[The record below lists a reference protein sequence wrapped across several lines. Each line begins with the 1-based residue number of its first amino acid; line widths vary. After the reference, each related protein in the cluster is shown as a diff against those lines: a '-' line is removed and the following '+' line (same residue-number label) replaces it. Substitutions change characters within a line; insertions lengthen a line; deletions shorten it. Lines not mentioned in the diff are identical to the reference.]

1 MKRYLAAAIVALMVA
16 VPAPASEWWMPNP
29 VSVALTV
36 GQWLM
41 KDREQVYY
49 LQVRAQGRHEKD
61 ARDQAFRLAVEQAI
75 GALILAETEVRRGNV
90 DRNNIISYSSGF
102 VHDFAILERRA
113 VPGGQEIVV
122 DVWVARS
129 HLADRLLSTSRTDA
143 AVEGGRVSQQ
153 IETFQHSRDQGDRVL
168 ATVLADFPDRAFTI
182 KLGKTQVLVNEY
194 RQPVLSIW
202 MDINWSM
209 AYLRSLDE
217 AVARVSHAPECDSWL
232 MRQNNQ
238 CRSKVRAKVLGAT
251 GFFDDR
257 VVGDLIYRNMGQD
270 PPRLYLR
277 LIDRNGGVIYNT
289 CILPLGVDPHEH
301 FGRYFY
307 QVTQLVMSVDP
318 YMSRSG
324 DVQIDLAKLP
334 TRDLNRVE
342 AEMVRASQC
351 PDSSSLR

>member
-1 MKRYLAAAIVALMVA
+1 MTRYLAAAALVA
-16 VPAPASEWWMPNP
+16 VLAMPASANDWWAPSP
-29 VSVALTV
+29 ISIALTV
-36 GQWLM
+36 GQWLV

-49 LQVRAQGRHEKD
+49 LQVRAQGRDEKH

-75 GALILAETEVRRGNV
+75 GALVLAETEVRRGNV
-90 DRNNIISYSSGF
+90 DRNDVISYSSGF
-102 VHDFAILERRA
+102 VHDFDIVKRSQ
-113 VPGGQEIVV
+113 VNGVHEIVV

-143 AVEGGRVSQQ
+143 VVEGGRVSRQ
-153 IETFQHSRDQGDRVL
+153 IETFQHSRDQGDRIL
-168 ATVLADFPDRAFTI
+168 NTVLTDFPQRAFTI

-202 MDINWSM
+202 VDINWSTV
-209 AYLRSLDE
+209 YLHALDE
-217 AVARVSHAPECDSWL
+217 AVARISHAPECDSWL

-238 CRSKVRAKVLGAT
+238 CRSKVRAKVLSTT

-257 VVGDLIYRNMGQD
+257 MVGDLIYRNMGQD

-277 LIDRNGGVIYNT
+277 LLDRSGGVAYKT
-289 CILPLGVDPHEH
+289 CILPLGVDPHEY

-307 QVTQLVMSVDP
+307 QVTQLFLSVDP
-318 YMSRSG
+318 GMNRSG
-324 DVQIDLAKLP
+324 DVRVDLSQFNVQEL
-334 TRDLNRVE
+334 DRVE

-351 PDSSSLR
+351 PDPR

>member
-1 MKRYLAAAIVALMVA
+1 MKQLVAGILIGFTVIMPVR
-16 VPAPASEWWMPNP
+16 ASDWWMPSP

-49 LQVRAQGRHEKD
+49 LQVRAQGRDEKQ

-75 GALILAETEVRRGNV
+75 GALILAETEIRQGNV
-90 DRNNIISYSSGF
+90 DRHSIISYSSGF
-102 VHDFAILERRA
+102 VHDFAILDLRA

-129 HLADRLLSTSRTDA
+129 HLADRLLSTSRADA
-143 AVEGGRVSQQ
+143 AVEGSRVSRQ
-153 IETFQHSRDQGDRVL
+153 IETFQHSRDQGDRIL
-168 ATVLADFPDRAFTI
+168 NTVLADFPQRAFTI

-202 MDINWSM
+202 MDIHWSA

-217 AVARVSHAPECDSWL
+217 AVSRVSHAPECDSWL

-238 CRSKVRAKVLGAT
+238 CRNKVRAKVLNTT

-277 LIDRNGGVIYNT
+277 LLDRSGGIVYNT
-289 CILPLGVDPHEH
+289 CILPLGVDPHEY

-307 QVTQLVMSVDP
+307 QVTQLVLSVDP
-318 YMSRSG
+318 GMNRSG
-324 DVQIDLAKLP
+324 DVQIDL
-334 TRDLNRVE
+334 RDFNVRELDKVE

-351 PDSSSLR
+351 PNF